1 MLFDP
6 LPLTLSAELV
16 EASKGTLFM
25 TTQAELPQPSP
36 EAAAASRA
44 LHEHIA
50 AAISKAGGWISF
62 ARYMELALYT
72 PGLGYYSG
80 GAHKFGA
87 AGDFITSPELTPL
100 FAQTLAAQAA
110 QVMAASAPH
119 IIEVGGGSG
128 ALVTDLL
135 LALEQGD
142 ALPDSYAILELS
154 GELRA
159 RQAETLHQRAP
170 HLLARVSWLDALPQ
184 KFSGFVVGNE
194 VLDAMPVHLVHWHA
208 DVTLE
213 RGVVLDKAGNF
224 AWEERSLTAALQP
237 AVAALPART
246 DYLSEINLAASA
258 WTAAWGEILEQGV
271 LLLIDYGFPQ
281 HEYYHP
287 QREQG
292 TLMCHYRHHSHGDPF
307 WLPGLNDITAHVDFT
322 AIAEAGYDAGL
333 EVAGYLSQAAFL
345 LNCGITQVLAQTSPD
360 AGVAYLRQSRAVEKL
375 LNPAEMGELFKVIAF
390 SKGLAEPL
398 IGFSHGDKVHTL

>member
-1 MLFDP
+1 MAQFNP
-6 LPLTLSAELV
+6 MSTH
-16 EASKGTLFM
+16 
-25 TTQAELPQPSP
+25 AELPQPSP
-36 EAAAASRA
+36 EAAAASRD
-44 LHEHIA
+44 LHAHIA
-50 AAISKAGGWISF
+50 AAITAAGGWISF

-87 AGDFITSPELTPL
+87 AGDFITAPELTPL
-100 FAQTLAAQAA
+100 FAQTLAAQAT
-110 QVMAASAPH
+110 QVMALSAPH

-128 ALVTDLL
+128 ALATDLL
-135 LALEQGD
+135 LALEQRG

-159 RQAETLHQRAP
+159 RQADTLRQRAP

-213 RGVVLDKAGNF
+213 RGVALDKQGNF
-224 AWEERSLTAALQP
+224 AWEERSLPPALQP
-237 AVAALPART
+237 AVAALPPLT

-258 WTAAWGEILEQGV
+258 WVAAWAGILEQGA
-271 LLLIDYGFPQ
+271 LLLIDYGFPR

-292 TLMCHYRHHSHGDPF
+292 TLMCHYRHHAHGDPF

-322 AIAEAGYDAGL
+322 AIAEAGFDAGL

-345 LNCGITQVLAQTSPD
+345 INCGLTEVLAQATPAAMESGD
-360 AGVAYLRQSRAVEKL
+360 VEYLRQSRAVEKL
-375 LNPAEMGELFKVIAF
+375 INPAEMGELFKVIAL
-390 SKGLAEPL
+390 SKDISAPL
-398 IGFSHGDKVHTL
+398 LGFARGDKTHAL